1 MLLPRRNFLKLAGK
15 GLACSTLTTLH
26 RTTQAWGKPFDEE
39 LFVSSD
45 FTPTGEWIDSGI
57 EGPACDIDGNLYA
70 VSLDHKGTIGKV
82 TPDGT
87 AEIFIELPEGSI
99 GNGIRFDSRGYMYIA
114 DYTGHNILQVD
125 MATRNIEVFAHEPS
139 MNQPND
145 LAIGANDVIYASD
158 PNWKDGTG
166 NVWRIDTDGTV
177 SLLDTITGT
186 TNGIEVNYSDSILYV
201 NASGTQT
208 VWAYDLDSGG
218 SISNRRLFAEFP
230 DKNSTDGM
238 RCDIEGNLYVT
249 RQASGKVAMLSPDGD
264 LIREITM
271 IGTGASNVAFG
282 GPDGRTC
289 YVTMVGNRNIQS
301 FRVDVPGRSW
311 QLYQDRKPT
320 YVSNTSAEPQQ
331 YRIAGNFPNPFNPET
346 TIEFT
351 ADREG
356 TIRLDIYNIQGQKV
370 RTLLSS
376 SIRQGIHRVRWDS
389 RDDSG
394 QQVSSGVYIVSLK
407 ADIAAVTHRMTLV
420 R

>member
-26 RTTQAWGKPFDEE
+26 RTMQAWGKTQDEE
-39 LFVSSD
+39 LYVSSD
-45 FTPTGEWIDSGI
+45 FTPSGEWVDSGI

-70 VSLDHKGTIGKV
+70 VSFGRKGTIGKV

-87 AEIFIELPEGSI
+87 TKIFIELPEGSI

-114 DYTGHNILQVD
+114 DYTGHNVLKVD
-125 MATRNIEVFAHEPS
+125 MDTRNIEVFAHEPS

-145 LAIGANDVIYASD
+145 LAIGADDVIYASD
-158 PNWKDGTG
+158 PNWKEGTG
-166 NVWRIDTDGTV
+166 NVWRIDPDGTV
-177 SLLDTITGT
+177 TLLDTIPGT
-186 TNGIEVNYSDSILYV
+186 TNGIEVNYGDSILYV
-201 NASGTQT
+201 NTSGTQS
-208 VWAYDLDSGG
+208 VWAYDLDPGG

-230 DKNSTDGM
+230 DRNSTDGM

-249 RQASGKVAMLSPDGD
+249 RQASGKVAMLSPEGN

-311 QLYQDRKPT
+311 QLYQDRKPS
-320 YVSNTSAEPQQ
+320 YVSNTLSKPQS
-331 YRIAGNFPNPFNPET
+331 YRIAGNFPNPFNLET

-351 ADREG
+351 AHREG
-356 TIRLDIYNIQGQKV
+356 TVQLDIYNVLGQKV
-370 RTLLSS
+370 RSLLSRT
-376 SIRQGIHRVRWDS
+376 IQAGNHRVRWNGK
-389 RDDSG
+389 DDRG
-394 QQVSSGVYIVSLK
+394 QNVSSGVYVVSLK
-407 ADIAAVTHRMTLV
+407 TGTAGVTHRMMLV